1 MAWAQELRDYEF
13 DDDQI
18 QINIELE
25 PDEVA
30 SGIQHVS
37 WRAGDL
43 SGGAQA
49 IDGSL
54 TLALPGYVFGERR
67 LIEVEV
73 AQSRSND
80 IVLPWSQL
88 PAFKKAYFWAQRM
101 NGSPVLKR
109 TENTRKAVPARRYQD
124 ALM

>member
-1 MAWAQELRDYEF
+1 
-13 DDDQI
+13 
-18 QINIELE
+18 
-25 PDEVA
+25 VA

-43 SGGAQA
+43 LGGAQA

-54 TLALPGYVFGERR
+54 TLVLPGYVFAEHR

-80 IVLPWSQL
+80 VVLPWSQL
-88 PAFKKAYFWAQRM
+88 PAFKKAFFWAQKM

-109 TENTRKAVPARRYQD
+109 TESAKRAIPARRYQH
-124 ALM
+124 AWM